1 MRGHIRKRGSTYAI
15 VINIS
20 PDPETGK
27 RRQKWYSGYKNKKAA
42 EAELTRLLGEVD
54 QGTYV
59 EPKKLTLAKY
69 LRDEWL
75 PAKQVSKMKPTT
87 YEGYRMNCESHIIPA
102 LGGYK
107 LQTLQPDMLSSFYR
121 MLITNGRSDGKG
133 GLSPKTVRHI
143 HGIIHKA
150 LKDTAKRGYVP
161 RNGADLA
168 DLPERAAGAEA
179 QAPTEPQVW
188 SPEQISAFL
197 AGVAGDRMFAA
208 WRLIATT
215 GMRRGELL
223 GLRWSD
229 LDLETGRLAVQV
241 ARVRVGKVVVSST
254 PKTRAGK
261 RVLQLDPATV
271 AALKTWHARQAAER
285 LAVGERYQDEGY
297 VFTMPDGSPIIP
309 NRFSIWFRKHVKRL
323 GLPKIRLHDT
333 RHSYAT
339 AGLARGVPV
348 KVMSVRLGHAS
359 TAITENLYQHVL
371 PAMDREAADK
381 IAAVIDG

>member
-1 MRGHIRKRGSTYAI
+1 MRGHIRKRGTTYSI

-27 RRQKWYSGYKNKKAA
+27 RRQKWYSGYRNKKAA
-42 EAELTRLLGEVD
+42 EAELTRLLNSVD

-69 LRDEWL
+69 LREEWL
-75 PAKQVSKMKPTT
+75 PAKATSKMKPTT
-87 YEGYRMNCESHIIPA
+87 YEGYRMNCETHIIPT
-102 LGGYK
+102 LGGYR
-107 LQTLQPDMLSSFYR
+107 LQALQPDMLSSFYR
-121 MLITNGRSDGKG
+121 KLITTGRSDGKG
-133 GLSPKTVRHI
+133 GLSPKTIRHI

-150 LKDTAKRGYVP
+150 LQDAAKKGHVP
-161 RNGADLA
+161 RNVADLA
-168 DLPERAAGAEA
+168 DLPERAAHAEPA
-179 QAPTEPQVW
+179 APTEQQVW

-197 AGVAGDRMFAA
+197 AGVADDRLFAA

-223 GLRWSD
+223 GLRWSGV
-229 LDLETGRLAVQV
+229 DLETGRLVVQV
-241 ARVRVGKVVVSST
+241 ARVRAGKAVVDST

-271 AALKTWHARQAAER
+271 VALRKWRKLQLEER
-285 LAVGERYQDEGY
+285 LAVGERYQDGTH
-297 VFTMPDGSPIIP
+297 VFTMPDGSPIVP

-339 AGLARGVPV
+339 AGLARGVSV

-371 PAMDREAADK
+371 PAMDQDAADQV
-381 IAAVIDG
+381 AAIIDG